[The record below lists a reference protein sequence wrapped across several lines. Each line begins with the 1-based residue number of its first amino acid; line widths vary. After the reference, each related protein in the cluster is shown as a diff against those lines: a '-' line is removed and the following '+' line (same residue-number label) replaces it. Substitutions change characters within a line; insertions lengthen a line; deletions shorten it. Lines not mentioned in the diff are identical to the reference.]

1 MAGDTPTGSRKD
13 HHLRIC
19 LEEDVGFAGVRNG
32 FERYRFDH
40 DALPEVDLAAV
51 TTETRAFGKALSM
64 PLMIGAMTGGTAKA
78 GEVNRILAAAA
89 QQTGIGFALGS
100 QRRMLEEDDAFE
112 SYDIRQIA
120 PDVLLMGNIGAV
132 QLNCGVT
139 PEMVSRLVRRTGCDV
154 MAFHLNPLQEAI
166 QPEGDTNFAGL
177 CHKIE
182 EAAAALPVPVVLKE
196 VGAGISAVTAQKIR
210 RLPVGGVEVAG
221 VGGTSWSRIEA
232 LRSSNRIQADTG
244 EELASWGIPTAES
257 LVTCRRMLP
266 DLPIICS
273 GGMRTGLE
281 IAKALAL
288 GADLCAMALPFLQAA
303 QGGVDAVVERIEQ
316 IRYELRTVMFL
327 TGAATVEGLRT
338 RAVLRRI

>member
-1 MAGDTPTGSRKD
+1 MADQTPTGSRKD

-51 TTETRAFGKALSM
+51 SAATRFFGKALEA
-64 PLMIGAMTGGTAKA
+64 PLMIGAMTGGTATA

-89 QQTGIGFALGS
+89 QRAGIGFALGS
-100 QRRMLEEDDAFE
+100 QRRMLEDPSAFE
-112 SYDIRQIA
+112 SYDIRRIA

-132 QLNCGVT
+132 QLNYGVT
-139 PEMVSRLVRRTGCDV
+139 PEKLAHLVQRTGCDLI
-154 MAFHLNPLQEAI
+154 AFHMNPLQEAI

-177 CHKIE
+177 CHRIE
-182 EAAAALPVPVVLKE
+182 EAASALPVPVILKE
-196 VGAGISAVTAQKIR
+196 VGSGISAVTAQKIR

-232 LRSSNRIQADTG
+232 LRATNRIQAETG

-281 IAKALAL
+281 VAKALAL
-288 GADLCAMALPFLQAA
+288 GADVCAMALPFLQAA
-303 QGGVDAVVERIEQ
+303 QSGVDAVVERIEQ
-316 IRYELRTVMFL
+316 IKFELRTVMFL